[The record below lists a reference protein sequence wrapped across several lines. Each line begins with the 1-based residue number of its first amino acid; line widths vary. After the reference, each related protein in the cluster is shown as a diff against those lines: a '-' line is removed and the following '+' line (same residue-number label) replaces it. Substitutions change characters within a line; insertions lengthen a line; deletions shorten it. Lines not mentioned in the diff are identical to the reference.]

1 MERTMETTNPTKKY
15 IIDAELRET
24 LLNIIKLLQ
33 KHSDKHYWKGSDK
46 YTDELRLENGN
57 IIPLP
62 FLSEIQTD
70 LQEAEEVIS
79 TNEYDSSAEELLYYA
94 KEMGLL

>member
-1 MERTMETTNPTKKY
+1 MGKTTKGKKY
-15 IIDAELRET
+15 LIDEELRET

-46 YTDELRLENGN
+46 YTDELRLGNGN

-70 LQEAEEVIS
+70 LQEAEEVIA
-79 TNEYDSSAEELLYYA
+79 TDEYNCSAEELLIIA
-94 KEMGLL
+94 REMGLL